1 MSFIEWIYF
10 FLIYNGLIFVG
21 SQKLFRLAGVPGWH
35 AIIPFYNIIKHLD
48 IIQRPRW
55 WIILVFIPVINL
67 LMIPV
72 VWVEFIKRFNHNSK
86 IDRILVILTLGFYFF
101 YISYA
106 SSKTKLV
113 EEISFSGFER
123 SIGSFIFA
131 IVIATI
137 VHNYFLQPFVIPTGS
152 LEKTLRVGD
161 FLLVSKFHYGARVP
175 STVVTLPMVHDT
187 IPIIKTRSY
196 LKSPQ
201 LPYIRIP
208 GFQEIKNNDIVVFN
222 WPADTVR
229 KFFVKEKGVIKPRDK
244 KSNYVKRALGI
255 PGDTIEIKDGIIFIN
270 GKKNVL
276 PDRAKPI
283 FTYNIRSEKG
293 VSSNKLKEIGIEG
306 FIRKFIIKNLT
317 PRSYEEIS
325 NYILSISNTND
336 NEYLVYTDDS
346 GIPLSIIRDNNITI
360 SELIDSTREIS
371 LTYEDA
377 FKIENS
383 NLFDTIYRVTQSKG
397 VSNLNFFPNNN
408 NFKWNNDYLGPIYI
422 PKKGDQIDLSL
433 DNLPLYKKIIK
444 DYEFN
449 DIEISNGRIIINSEE
464 QDSYTFKQDY
474 YWMMG
479 DNRYNSED
487 SRVWGFV
494 PFDHVLGKPVFIWMS
509 IDGLFNGIQNWKFR
523 WDRIF
528 TTIGLDGEPRSYLPH
543 FIAFIWSYGSYMFLS
558 KEGNLKIN
566 HYQSS

>member
-10 FLIYNGLIFVG
+10 FLIYNGLIFAG

-101 YISYA
+101 YISYV

-113 EEISFSGFER
+113 KEISFSGFER

-377 FKIENS
+377 VKIQNS

-449 DIEISNGRIIINSEE
+449 DVEISNGRIIINNEE
-464 QDSYTFKQDY
+464 RNSYTFKQDY

-543 FIAFIWSYGSYMFLS
+543 FIVFIFLWQLYVFIKRRKS
-558 KEGNLKIN
+558 KN
-566 HYQSS
+566 

>member
-10 FLIYNGLIFVG
+10 FLIYNGLIFAG

-101 YISYA
+101 YISYV

-113 EEISFSGFER
+113 KEISFSGFER

-346 GIPLSIIRDNNITI
+346 GIPLSIIRDNNIII

-422 PKKGDQIDLSL
+422 PKKGDQIDLSI

-543 FIAFIWSYGSYMFLS
+543 FIVFIFLWQLYVFIKRRKS
-558 KEGNLKIN
+558 KN
-566 HYQSS
+566 